1 MTEDGGLFKELAQKL
16 DFYEPEQTAVE
27 AWLDK
32 NKTVVVVVA
41 MMVIPV
47 LLYNTY
53 CYFSNK
59 DRNKMDGKK
68 NEKNIKQEEDS
79 DSE

>member
-1 MTEDGGLFKELAQKL
+1 MTEDGLFQELAQKL
-16 DFYEPEQTAVE
+16 NLCEPEQTAAE

>member
-16 DFYEPEQTAVE
+16 DFYEPEQTAAE

-41 MMVIPV
+41 MMAIPV
-47 LLYNTY
+47 LLYNSY